1 MRTPI
6 VSFRLKPEVY
16 LKLEAIATEAG
27 QTSGGYLKK
36 KLESD
41 TNNFLEN
48 LQVMKGDISEILHL
62 LQSDDEGS
70 KAIEN
75 RSNQNDMVK
84 ALMPIVLESL
94 LILRE
99 VSAPNKV
106 SNAQRLVDKSGIKA
120 YNSLDLQLNIDC
132 PCIS

>member
-1 MRTPI
+1 MSTPT

-16 LKLEAIATEAG
+16 LKLEAIAAEAG
-27 QTSGGYLKK
+27 QTPGGYLKK

-41 TNNFLEN
+41 TNDFLED
-48 LQVMKGDISEILHL
+48 LQFMKGDISEILHL

-70 KAIEN
+70 KAAEN
-75 RSNQNDMVK
+75 TSNQNGRVK

-99 VSAPNKV
+99 VAAPNKV
-106 SNAQRLVDKSGIKA
+106 GNAQRLVDKAGIKA
-120 YNSLDLQLNIDC
+120 YNSLD
-132 PCIS
+132 

>member
-1 MRTPI
+1 MSTPI

-16 LKLEAIATEAG
+16 LKLEAIAAEAG
-27 QTSGGYLKK
+27 QSPGSYLKK

-41 TNNFLEN
+41 TNNFLED
-48 LQVMKGDISEILHL
+48 LQFMKGDISEILHL

-70 KAIEN
+70 KAVEST
-75 RSNQNDMVK
+75 SNQNDMVK

-99 VSAPNKV
+99 VAAPNKV
-106 SNAQRLVDKSGIKA
+106 GNAQKLVNKAGIKA
-120 YNSLDLQLNIDC
+120 YNSLD
-132 PCIS
+132 

>member
-1 MRTPI
+1 MYTPT

-16 LKLEAIATEAG
+16 LKLEAIAAEEG
-27 QTSGGYLKK
+27 LSPGVYLKK

-41 TNNFLEN
+41 TNNFLED
-48 LQVMKGDISEILHL
+48 LKFMKGDISEILYL

-70 KAIEN
+70 NAVEST
-75 RSNQNDMVK
+75 SNQNDMVK

-99 VSAPNKV
+99 VAF
-106 SNAQRLVDKSGIKA
+106 L
-120 YNSLDLQLNIDC
+120 C
-132 PCIS
+132 E

>member
-1 MRTPI
+1 MSTPT

-16 LKLEAIATEAG
+16 LKLEAIAAEAG
-27 QTSGGYLKK
+27 QSPGGYLKK

-41 TNNFLEN
+41 TNNFLAD
-48 LQVMKGDISEILHL
+48 LQFMKGDISEILYL

-70 KAIEN
+70 KAVEST
-75 RSNQNDMVK
+75 SNQNDMVK

-99 VSAPNKV
+99 VAAPNKV
-106 SNAQRLVDKSGIKA
+106 ANAQRLVDKAGVEA
-120 YNSLDLQLNIDC
+120 YNSLD
-132 PCIS
+132 

>member
-1 MRTPI
+1 MSTPI

-16 LKLEAIATEAG
+16 LKLEAIAAKEG
-27 QTSGGYLKK
+27 QTPGGYLKK

-41 TNNFLEN
+41 TNKFLED
-48 LQVMKGDISEILHL
+48 LQFMKGDISEILHL

-70 KAIEN
+70 KAVEST
-75 RSNQNDMVK
+75 SNQNDMVK

-99 VSAPNKV
+99 VAASNKIT
-106 SNAQRLVDKSGIKA
+106 NAQKLVNKAGIEA
-120 YNSLDLQLNIDC
+120 YNSLD
-132 PCIS
+132 

>member
-1 MRTPI
+1 MSTPT

-16 LKLEAIATEAG
+16 LKLEAIAAEAG
-27 QTSGGYLKK
+27 QTPGGYLKK

-41 TNNFLEN
+41 TNNFLED
-48 LQVMKGDISEILHL
+48 LQFMKGDISEILHL

-70 KAIEN
+70 KAVGN
-75 RSNQNDMVK
+75 TSNQNDMVK

-99 VSAPNKV
+99 VATPNKV
-106 SNAQRLVDKSGIKA
+106 GNAQRLVDKAGIKA
-120 YNSLDLQLNIDC
+120 YNSLY
-132 PCIS
+132 